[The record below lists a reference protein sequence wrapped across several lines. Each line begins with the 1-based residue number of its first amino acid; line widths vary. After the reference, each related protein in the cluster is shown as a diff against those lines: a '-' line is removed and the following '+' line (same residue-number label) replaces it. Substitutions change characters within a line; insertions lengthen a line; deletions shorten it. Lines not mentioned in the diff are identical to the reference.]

1 MSQHML
7 QLEQVSTHYG
17 AICAVNHVSLHV
29 DQARS
34 SHSSAAMVLARHRF

>member
-17 AICAVNHVSLHV
+17 AICAVNQVSL
-29 DQARS
+29 QR
-34 SHSSAAMVLARHRF
+34 L